1 MDRRDASIIL
11 GVAEDVDLATLKRRF
26 RTLARDHHPDRG
38 GDPDRFL
45 ELRRA
50 FALLRDEL
58 DTDGPRRHRPLVAR
72 GRPSREA
79 AREASSLGVDPA
91 ELDED
96 ARRLARRLGSDGSCR
111 YSSRAPGARTN
122 RLATSLAAAS
132 TSGLQVAL
140 APPSGARIV
149 LTARSR
155 AARRAV
161 TALDLTRLRGASW
174 SRRRGDAITELH
186 ATIRDPSATAV
197 TASTA
202 AAVTELL
209 DALSWPL
216 REWTVERT
224 GHGRDA

>member
-1 MDRRDASIIL
+1 MDRREACTIL
-11 GVAEDVDLATLKRRF
+11 GVAEDVDLVTLKRRF

-58 DTDGPRRHRPLVAR
+58 DTDGPRHHRPLVAR
-72 GRPSREA
+72 GRPSREVV
-79 AREASSLGVDPA
+79 REASPLGVDPA

-96 ARRLARRLGSDGSCR
+96 ARRLARRLGSDRSSH
-111 YSSRAPGARTN
+111 YASRAPGARTN

-132 TSGLQVAL
+132 TSGLHVAL
-140 APPSGARIV
+140 VPPSGARIV

-161 TALDLTRLRGASW
+161 TALDVTRLRGASW
-174 SRRRGDAITELH
+174 SRRRGDAITVLH
-186 ATIRDPSATAV
+186 ATLREPSEDAAA
-197 TASTA
+197 ASTA

-216 REWTVERT
+216 REWIVDRTV
-224 GHGRDA
+224 H

>member
-1 MDRRDASIIL
+1 MDRRDACAIL
-11 GVAEDVDLATLKRRF
+11 GVAEDVDLPTLKRRF

-58 DTDGPRRHRPLVAR
+58 DIHGPRRHRPLVAR
-72 GRPSREA
+72 GRPSRDA
-79 AREASSLGVDPA
+79 VREASPLGVDPA
-91 ELDED
+91 DHDED
-96 ARRLARRLGSDGSCR
+96 ARRLARRLGSDGSCH
-111 YSSRAPGARTN
+111 YASRAPGARTN
-122 RLATSLAAAS
+122 RLSTSLAAAS

-140 APPSGARIV
+140 VPPSGARIV

-161 TALDLTRLRGASW
+161 AALDVTRLRGASW
-174 SRRRGDAITELH
+174 SRRRGDAITVLH
-186 ATIRDPSATAV
+186 AALRESSDDAV
-197 TASTA
+197 AASTA
-202 AAVTELL
+202 AAVKELL

-216 REWTVERT
+216 REWTIDRT
-224 GHGRDA
+224 VD